1 MLYYLFE
8 YLTGLGVPGSRLMS
22 YITFRSGM
30 ALVLSLLIAIFIG
43 KKIIA
48 KLQSMQVGEIIRDL
62 DLEGQ
67 MSKKGTP
74 TMGGIIIIV
83 SILIPCLLL
92 GNLSSVYMLLMI
104 IATIWLGSIGF
115 LDDYLKIHRH
125 NKDGLKGKFKIVGQ
139 IGLGLIVG
147 LTMYLN
153 DDVVVSENVEVV
165 LREHKEMVVSSPQAE
180 SVKAPVTT
188 IPFVKDNNFNYT
200 YLTSW
205 LGDHAEM
212 VGWILLIE
220 GKDLWLWLIM
230 LIPQME

>member
-30 ALVLSLLIAIFIG
+30 ALMLSLLIAIFIG

-92 GNLSSVYMLLMI
+92 GNLSSVYMVLMTWEMRTV
-104 IATIWLGSIGF
+104 IAGKTGIVICQVGADQLRMYALKVVIRFSIVR
-115 LDDYLKIHRH
+115 DSKI
-125 NKDGLKGKFKIVGQ
+125 KITG
-139 IGLGLIVG
+139 
-147 LTMYLN
+147 
-153 DDVVVSENVEVV
+153 
-165 LREHKEMVVSSPQAE
+165 A
-180 SVKAPVTT
+180 
-188 IPFVKDNNFNYT
+188 
-200 YLTSW
+200 
-205 LGDHAEM
+205 HAK
-212 VGWILLIE
+212 W
-220 GKDLWLWLIM
+220 
-230 LIPQME
+230 